1 MEKPRYRLTLR
12 GLVAVLAIA
21 LCATFWLGLAT
32 CATAAPQTDREALRM
47 LTSINRAA
55 NVYIPQGTPWNDGR
69 DGVWNCEEVA
79 GLKIGRLIDAGYPHR
94 VQGFHVTTS
103 WGEAHAV
110 LEVTLPSGKRVI
122 LDSLDPWVITRD
134 QTRHT
139 NWRPAYI
146 QRQ

>member
-1 MEKPRYRLTLR
+1 MKNPISFR
-12 GLVAVLAIA
+12 GFVLIACGVLLLAFWSCVAH
-21 LCATFWLGLAT
+21 
-32 CATAAPQTDREALRM
+32 AAPQTDREALRM
-47 LTSINRAA
+47 LNSINRAA
-55 NVYIPQGTPWNDGR
+55 NVEIPQGTPWSDGR
-69 DGVWNCEEVA
+69 DGIWNCEEVA
-79 GLKIGRLIDAGYPHR
+79 GLKLGRLIDAGYPHR
-94 VQGFHVTTS
+94 VQGYHVTTS

-146 QRQ
+146 RRIQP

>member
-1 MEKPRYRLTLR
+1 MARPRYRLTLR
-12 GLVAVLAIA
+12 GFVAIVVMLF
-21 LCATFWLGLAT
+21 CAAFWSAVAFSVHAFT
-32 CATAAPQTDREALRM
+32 TDREALR
-47 LTSINRAA
+47 LLNSINRAA
-55 NVYIPQGTPWNDGR
+55 NVYIPQGTPWPDGR

-79 GLKIGRLIDAGYPHR
+79 GLKLGRLIDAGYPHR
-94 VQGFHVTTS
+94 VQGYHVTTS

-122 LDSLDPWVITRD
+122 LDSLDPWILTRD

-146 QRQ
+146 QRR